1 MSAHDNKDNLLA
13 VMPTLFITR
22 RDLQRTR
29 TAQAQLEASRE
40 WQVTGAA
47 ESLFRARAALPHVDP
62 DALLIDLRLE
72 DGAALSLVREL
83 RERRAERP
91 KVMLLAADP
100 ADPLLF
106 STLMAG
112 ADAYLLEA
120 DLGVAASSLKRM
132 LVGEATMA
140 AVVARQILQF
150 FGEPI
155 ETPKKPALPDE
166 RSLDWHH
173 NGANPMKLSPGER
186 RLLQLLASGAR
197 SGELAARMALSL
209 ESVGRR
215 IGNVYRKLSWDVRS
229 GSLALLAA

>member
-1 MSAHDNKDNLLA
+1 
-13 VMPTLFITR
+13 MPTLFITR

-29 TAQAQLEASRE
+29 AAQAQLEASRE
-40 WQVTGAA
+40 WRVTGAA

-72 DGAALSLVREL
+72 DGAALSLVRDL

-91 KVMLLAADP
+91 KVMLLAADA

-120 DLGVAASSLKRM
+120 DLPVASAQLKRM
-132 LVGEATMA
+132 LLGEATMA
-140 AVVARQILQF
+140 PPLALQALQF

-155 ETPKKPALPDE
+155 ETPKSAPPDD
-166 RSLDWHH
+166 RALDWHA

-186 RLLQLLASGAR
+186 RALQLLAAGAR
-197 SGELAARMALSL
+197 SGELAARMGLSL

-229 GSLALLAA
+229 GALALLAA